1 MWLWPMKLWSLGPQG
16 VKWMGAF
23 PSPLALLL
31 PRSISGHR
39 APLVTAT
46 ALVNH
51 WTQVFEERGVPE
63 ARESSQYIVA
73 HVLGAKTFQSLSVSQ
88 RSTSITDS
96 QQEQIGELC
105 NRRLQ
110 RMPVQYVIGEWDF
123 QGLTFK
129 MTPPVFIPRP
139 ETEELVNLVLHERS
153 QRCQE
158 PRGKGTTDHEPHSYP
173 LILDMCCGSGAIAL
187 SLLSKLSQSRVVAVD
202 KGEEAIQL
210 TRENAQRLHLEN
222 RIQIVRHDILSG
234 VNREQL
240 LPWGPV
246 DFVVSNPPYIFHR
259 DMEHLAPEILS
270 YEDTDSLDGGED
282 GMRVIKEILSQAPML
297 LKDSGSIFL
306 EVDPRHPELVE
317 KWLQS
322 QPDLDLSVSAT
333 HVDFCGKPRFL
344 HIHKSRGAGIRSTQN
359 VPTPQLWQLPANSS
373 V

>member
-73 HVLGAKTFQSLSVSQ
+73 HVLGAKT
-88 RSTSITDS
+88 
-96 QQEQIGELC
+96 
-105 NRRLQ
+105 
-110 RMPVQYVIGEWDF
+110 
-123 QGLTFK
+123 
-129 MTPPVFIPRP
+129 
-139 ETEELVNLVLHERS
+139 ELVNLVLHERS